1 LSRGSEA
8 YKLLFE
14 RSFDGQLLAHL
25 LAILL
30 PLVFAGCLI
39 KITTSHSSLSGAKR
53 RCKLT
58 YFSAIY
64 LYVCAAAMSVI
75 ASLRWPVDHYLP
87 YQQPLLFLAVF
98 LAAFIPRSPLV
109 FKVVGIYMA
118 ASIMLLNIS
127 YSKYAYLTYFK
138 NSIPATLNG
147 PMLISQKATSNRSVC
162 ASQHAGPEWRGSI
175 IGSLC
180 NY

>member
-1 LSRGSEA
+1 
-8 YKLLFE
+8 
-14 RSFDGQLLAHL
+14 
-25 LAILL
+25 
-30 PLVFAGCLI
+30 
-39 KITTSHSSLSGAKR
+39 
-53 RCKLT
+53 
-58 YFSAIY
+58 
-64 LYVCAAAMSVI
+64 MSVI

-118 ASIMLLNIS
+118 ASIMLLNTS